1 MRVPSCRGGRQD
13 RAPGSELNLQ
23 GVSRRAVET
32 WQPCQRSPPLRNT
45 GHTSL
50 RSSYEGEPRA
60 AAFRSPSM
68 SRRSLRLHTPG
79 GRYGDDSL
87 ADLSLSYCGETRTVR
102 SRKEQQHQSSQS
114 VLLMPHRSLPGSALH
129 TQGSVH
135 SCAASNASLLS
146 SLLDESC
153 VQERTL
159 FDSFWGE
166 DDDVEI
172 RDRGLLDQPDI
183 HTAQTQTS
191 MLIGHF
197 GDDCAVQRERQDIL
211 SAHSPSLHSAH
222 THEDTA
228 ASAPGPPASTLYCRK
243 HKPGVLASSSDA
255 CLRRGRWLA
264 VSAASVLTLL
274 VQTVLLKVQTE
285 GKGVLGS
292 LCRAS
297 LWYSKSAAASAVS
310 LASRLASRLAWGA
323 ELKAPRHGAIA
334 QEGGDD
340 CKGKQQP
347 VTHIPVTRSPV
358 VTRLVEALWCIV
370 VNAGYVLLCVLWTA
384 TWAAYILTR
393 LVLSVLWFTVRSPG
407 SAASGLL
414 RWLGVGWYQL
424 IALMSLLDVFI
435 LTWCLPK
442 LYRLMLL
449 LLPLLL
455 ILGLWQRD
463 SYSLLVLEAP
473 RQEEKVS
480 VGGGHTADGRA
491 DAGRLGLLENH
502 ISQLWE
508 SVRRGGW
515 QSRRRQERLQTQG
528 QDLDRQRTL
537 LEQLERRTDPAALG
551 SWVSELLEQKLGSL
565 REELSSRELGE
576 QLRTERP
583 TLQQRN
589 TASRL
594 THLEALLRNLEAK
607 TEDVLQRQVSV
618 TPPPVS
624 APVSTD
630 SEAHHSLLEKVQ
642 RLEVELGRLRQDLQG
657 ALEAQERCEQLET
670 LQNGVSAQVKQE
682 LRMLFYGSEGA
693 ARADVPV
700 PLLPWLS
707 AHFTRGS
714 DLRGALS
721 ALEHSILKNV
731 SLWVE
736 QSERP
741 PCVQTASCA
750 VAGGQGTA
758 GVSKEEVQQIV
769 QNALRLY
776 SQDQTGL
783 VDYALESGGGSI
795 LGTRCSETYETRS
808 ALMSLF
814 GLPLWY
820 FTQSPRV
827 VIQPD
832 VHPGNCWPFKGSKG
846 FLVIRLSRKIIP
858 TAFSLEHLAKALSPL
873 GNLSSAPRHF
883 EVYGLENEL
892 QDEGILLGKYTYEED
907 GESLQTFL
915 TSEQIE
921 QAFQI
926 IELQVLSNWG
936 HPDYTCLYRFRVHG
950 EPSAQ

>member
-1 MRVPSCRGGRQD
+1 MVPAVVCPVTSALTRAACCAVPIAAAALTRGFLCGMM
-13 RAPGSELNLQ
+13 AE
-23 GVSRRAVET
+23 ET
-32 WQPCQRSPPLRNT
+32 CGLDCWGWTVL
-45 GHTSL
+45 
-50 RSSYEGEPRA
+50 SSYEGEPRA

-285 GKGVLGS
+285 GK
-292 LCRAS
+292 
-297 LWYSKSAAASAVS
+297 
-310 LASRLASRLAWGA
+310 
-323 ELKAPRHGAIA
+323 
-334 QEGGDD
+334 
-340 CKGKQQP
+340 
-347 VTHIPVTRSPV
+347 
-358 VTRLVEALWCIV
+358 
-370 VNAGYVLLCVLWTA
+370 
-384 TWAAYILTR
+384 
-393 LVLSVLWFTVRSPG
+393 G

>member
-334 QEGGDD
+334 QEG
-340 CKGKQQP
+340 
-347 VTHIPVTRSPV
+347 
-358 VTRLVEALWCIV
+358 
-370 VNAGYVLLCVLWTA
+370 
-384 TWAAYILTR
+384 
-393 LVLSVLWFTVRSPG
+393 G